1 MYFYKSNILILLLLF
16 YLSIELELYLFKLVG
31 NTIESFLLVIF
42 SSNNRK
48 FTLDN
53 LIGRDS
59 SLRSRGS

>member
-1 MYFYKSNILILLLLF
+1 MYFYKRNILILFLLF

-31 NTIESFLLVIF
+31 SFLLVIF

-59 SLRSRGS
+59 LLRSRGS